1 MVILA
6 IDVGTVRVGCAVADS
21 AARISFPVAVWAK
34 AKNQAELALLK
45 EITDRA
51 ASVLVVGMPY
61 GPHGERTAMCD
72 TAENFA
78 RRISKRSPI
87 SIVFVDE
94 SFSSEEASERA
105 RAGSSSSQA
114 VDAFAACLILDRYL
128 EDPSAT
134 T

>member
-21 AARISFPVAVWAK
+21 SVRISFPVAVWAK
-34 AKNQAELALLK
+34 GKNQAEVALLK
-45 EITDRA
+45 EIADRDA
-51 ASVLVVGMPY
+51 KVLVVGMPY
-61 GPHGERTAMCD
+61 GPSGERTAMCE

-78 RRISKRSPI
+78 RRISKRAPI

-94 SFSSEEASERA
+94 SFSSEEASNKA
-105 RAGSSSSQA
+105 QAVSKNKQA

-128 EDPSAT
+128 ANCDVAE
-134 T
+134 

>member
-1 MVILA
+1 MVILS

-21 AARISFPVAVWAK
+21 STRISFPVAVWPK
-34 AKNQAELALLK
+34 AKNQAEVALLK

-51 ASVLVVGMPY
+51 ATVLVVGMPY
-61 GPHGERTAMCD
+61 GPNGERTAMCE

-87 SIVFVDE
+87 TIAFVDE
-94 SFSSEEASERA
+94 SFSSEEAHERA
-105 RAGSSSSQA
+105 RHASSSAQA

-128 EDPSAT
+128 QEISEGK
-134 T
+134 